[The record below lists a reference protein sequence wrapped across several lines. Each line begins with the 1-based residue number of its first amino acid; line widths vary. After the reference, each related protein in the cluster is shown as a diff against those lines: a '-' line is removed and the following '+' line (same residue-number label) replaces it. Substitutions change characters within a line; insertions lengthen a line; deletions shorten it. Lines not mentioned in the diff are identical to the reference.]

1 MRAADLGRISVPDDE
16 RVHVW
21 QASVAATSVTAM
33 AALLDDDEHARAS
46 RFVFSK
52 DREQFVA
59 ARGWLRTFLGA
70 YLSCD
75 PRDVRFAY
83 GAQGKPTCATVK
95 NAVDLRFNVSHSG
108 DVVLLAFACGRD
120 VGVDVERMSVHV
132 DPVELGRTCFSEAE
146 QAVVQGTERSARL
159 GAFFR
164 FWTAKEAY
172 IKLLG
177 GGLSIP
183 LSDFTVEVSDNDSLW
198 RVSAVS
204 GLCDSVTV
212 RPLVVPEGYQAAVA
226 VDGTGWDMVIRSMSE
241 FYK

>member
-1 MRAADLGRISVPDDE
+1 
-16 RVHVW
+16 
-21 QASVAATSVTAM
+21 
-33 AALLDDDEHARAS
+33 
-46 RFVFSK
+46 
-52 DREQFVA
+52 
-59 ARGWLRTFLGA
+59 
-70 YLSCD
+70 
-75 PRDVRFAY
+75 
-83 GAQGKPTCATVK
+83 
-95 NAVDLRFNVSHSG
+95 
-108 DVVLLAFACGRD
+108 
-120 VGVDVERMSVHV
+120 VHV

-146 QAVVQGTERSARL
+146 QAVVWGTESSARL